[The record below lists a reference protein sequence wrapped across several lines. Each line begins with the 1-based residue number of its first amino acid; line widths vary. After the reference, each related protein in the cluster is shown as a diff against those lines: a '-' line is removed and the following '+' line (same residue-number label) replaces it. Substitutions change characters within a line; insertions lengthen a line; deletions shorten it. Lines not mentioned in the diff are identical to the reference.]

1 MLETLLT
8 LLKVD
13 APAPEILLEEDGD
26 LCLDYMSG
34 RLSISITP
42 TGSVAWAGINKH
54 GTDLAEFIEIL
65 KAKSAGV

>member
-8 LLKVD
+8 ILKID
-13 APAPEILLEEDGD
+13 APAPEILLEEDGA

-42 TGSVAWAGINKH
+42 TGSVAWAGLAKH

-65 KAKSAGV
+65 KTKNAVV

>member
-8 LLKVD
+8 ILKID
-13 APAPEILLEEDGD
+13 APAPEILLEEDGG

-42 TGSVAWAGINKH
+42 TGGVAWAGIKTH

-65 KAKSAGV
+65 KGKVGGL